1 MTCSLT
7 RRALLAG
14 VGATAALPLQAAPSP
29 LLEARGA
36 QLFYGGR
43 PIILRGVAP
52 GDPLLG
58 RPERPTDDYRRIAQE
73 WNANVVR
80 LSVHPGAW
88 KREPDAVLVK
98 LDRDVAAALAADKL
112 VFLMDADGVTNAKGK
127 LISTLTV
134 AESAEPEQ
142 VTPPAEVGDPAA
154 WAAAYLDSLSEERQ
168 DALQKELWRRAAKKA
183 QEQYKYQLPTDLRLY
198 GLEWHNRGA
207 NKLDDSQKS
216 RLRQLAESFRPRM
229 DAALQ
234 AAWAEDAA
242 LNEQISAASSSGRHE
257 EMAGLFE
264 KKHQIMQQIN
274 TIKADLDKEYRES
287 VRSILTPE
295 QLQYLDASQGQVIQS
310 WGGERPR

>member
-1 MTCSLT
+1 MPRYLVILVV
-7 RRALLAG
+7 AVVVVA
-14 VGATAALPLQAAPSP
+14 VGAVVVLAM
-29 LLEARGA
+29 
-36 QLFYGGR
+36 
-43 PIILRGVAP
+43 
-52 GDPLLG
+52 LG
-58 RPERPTDDYRRIAQE
+58 RGSSPSA
-73 WNANVVR
+73 
-80 LSVHPGAW
+80 SPGATISDDSS
-88 KREPDAVLVK
+88 RSADV
-98 LDRDVAAALAADKL
+98 DRQASGSTPSGPSAGQGKETTVPAST
-112 VFLMDADGVTNAKGK
+112 VTA
-127 LISTLTV
+127 S
-134 AESAEPEQ
+134 ESAEPEQ

-168 DALQKELWRRAAKKA
+168 DALQKELWRRAARKA
-183 QEQYKYQLPTDLRLY
+183 QEQYKYQLPTDLKLY

-234 AAWAEDAA
+234 AAWAEGAA
-242 LNEQISAASSSGRHE
+242 LDEQISAASSSGRHE

-295 QLQYLDASQGQVIQS
+295 QLQFLDTSQVQMIQS